1 MLENFGGTLSVGDEG
16 QGGIANSDIIFLKV
30 ALLRYNQYTT
40 LFTHLMHMIQR
51 FLVCSQL

>member
-40 LFTHLMHMIQR
+40 LFTHLMHMIQQ